1 SRAGVFESE
10 SLSTSVEYLLDSLE
24 NLGARFAFARS
35 LATYLDKLSAH
46 GNPGVS
52 PLVLAAKP
60 RPALVDGDHPPL
72 AIEDGD
78 AAAQRGEERVFH
90 PLAGGTRVLGF
101 LARRGVGKTLPD
113 EPQPLHQ
120 LFRPGPLG
128 AVGIERQPAEHFSTR
143 DERNGDVG
151 TEDEG

>member
-1 SRAGVFESE
+1 MGQLLAAPIRLHLGALSFGDVGVRNHGAAFGTIQRHHGYREPAVSVRSRAGVFESE

-78 AAAQRGEERVFH
+78 A
-90 PLAGGTRVLGF
+90 
-101 LARRGVGKTLPD
+101 
-113 EPQPLHQ
+113 
-120 LFRPGPLG
+120 
-128 AVGIERQPAEHFSTR
+128 
-143 DERNGDVG
+143 
-151 TEDEG
+151 